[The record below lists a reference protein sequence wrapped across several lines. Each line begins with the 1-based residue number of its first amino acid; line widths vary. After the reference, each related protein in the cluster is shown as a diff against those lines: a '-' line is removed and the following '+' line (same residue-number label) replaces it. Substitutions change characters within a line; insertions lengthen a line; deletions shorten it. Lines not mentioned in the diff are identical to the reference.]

1 MKVPA
6 VLLSLALATAVA
18 AQGNP
23 ELPSCAQKCADQYLR
38 GGIGNCG
45 SDPKCIC
52 SNSAFIDSIACC
64 LVGVCDAP
72 AQTSAVVFASS
83 LCRGF
88 GVTTLPTA
96 VNCPTA
102 SPTGAKTTGSGKS
115 STTTSDSGPT
125 ATGSATNSQASG
137 SETSAAPT
145 GGASDAAGSS
155 AQSSSQSSNFGPR
168 PTAAAGL
175 GAVGGIVAA
184 LALL

>member
-23 ELPSCAQKCADQYLR
+23 DLPPCAQKCADQYLR

-52 SNSAFIDSIACC
+52 SNSSFIDSIACC
-64 LVGVCDAP
+64 LIGVCDAP
-72 AQTSAVVFASS
+72 AQTQAVVYASS
-83 LCRGF
+83 LCSAF

-102 SPTGAKTTGSGKS
+102 SPTGAKTTSATTTGSG
-115 STTTSDSGPT
+115 P
-125 ATGSATNSQASG
+125 APTGSATNS
-137 SETSAAPT
+137 ETTAAPT
-145 GGASDAAGSS
+145 GSASGGSDS
-155 AQSSSQSSNFGPR
+155 SPQTSSQSTNFGPR

-175 GAVGGIVAA
+175 GAIGGIVAA